1 MGHELCTGKTA
12 CTALILG
19 ELAPQRLTLDWPKE
33 ELRECL
39 DFIRVTERF
48 SQNILIA
55 GSAAVLKSVANVP
68 YSSVV
73 IGMGGNGVEMGIRIS
88 QQPEETFC
96 APAPLI
102 LGRYI
107 NPHTKPGD
115 TVPFAGDS
123 CMVTVYGLGAC
134 AAAASPSVIVLGGGT
149 VQDASNRTRDMW
161 KITTGRN
168 RTMRLRT

>member
-1 MGHELCTGKTA
+1 MSCTRGEMA
-12 CTALILG
+12 CMALILG
-19 ELAPQRLTLDWPKE
+19 ELAPQILTLDWPKE

-88 QQPEETFC
+88 QQPDKGNLLRSCSPNIRKVYKPTHQTW
-96 APAPLI
+96 
-102 LGRYI
+102 RYGSI
-107 NPHTKPGD
+107 
-115 TVPFAGDS
+115 
-123 CMVTVYGLGAC
+123 C
-134 AAAASPSVIVLGGGT
+134 
-149 VQDASNRTRDMW
+149 R
-161 KITTGRN
+161 
-168 RTMRLRT
+168 